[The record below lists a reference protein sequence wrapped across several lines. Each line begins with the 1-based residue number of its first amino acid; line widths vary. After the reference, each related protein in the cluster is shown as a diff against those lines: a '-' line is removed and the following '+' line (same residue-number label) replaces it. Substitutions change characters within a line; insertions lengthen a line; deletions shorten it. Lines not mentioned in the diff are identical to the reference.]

1 MKLYQAS
8 AKDRVT
14 NTFSNIIIH
23 GTHGRTEDENSKVW
37 LELGLLQH
45 FGKGTKYFQSCNQ
58 TKKKDLEP
66 LGLANC
72 EKAHT

>member
-45 FGKGTKYFQSCNQ
+45 FGKGTKYF
-58 TKKKDLEP
+58 
-66 LGLANC
+66 
-72 EKAHT
+72 